1 MMDNYHTIVGN
12 LTRPPALSYT
22 AAGKPVANFTV
33 AINGTNKTTFMPVAV
48 FGKQAEHCLASLT
61 KGTRVIVSGRTDAN
75 SWTTS
80 DGRKIERTQL
90 FAAHVGVS
98 LQFTTAQPNQRKC
111 LTTADMETDNIAM
124 SHGMEWDEGEMRWIQ
139 IRPSRNSQ
147 EAA

>member
-1 MMDNYHTIVGN
+1 MDNYHTIVGN

-22 AAGKPVANFTV
+22 AAGKSVANFTV
-33 AINGTNKTTFMPVAV
+33 AINNPSGKTTFMPVAV
-48 FGKQAEHCLASLT
+48 FGQQAENCLSSLT

-80 DGRKIERTQL
+80 DGRLIERTQL

-98 LQFTTAQPNQRKC
+98 LQFTTATPHTRKAVSQ
-111 LTTADMETDNIAM
+111 ADVETDRLAM

-139 IRPSRNSQ
+139 VRPDRNQ
-147 EAA
+147 EAS